1 MKNAIIFCM
10 LLITISVAFAQDG
23 YDTIFIKLV
32 NDYRVSK
39 GLSVLTYDPLLDSAC
54 VVQSSWMILNEKID
68 HGIGVHTRLEQID
81 PYYKDKIRQSPIL
94 ENCFGHTYSNA
105 RPFGDTLVTE
115 KHVHE
120 AFDGWLAS
128 PGHHMAIVLAESTS
142 IGFDIRGK
150 FMKDGRGY
158 IIGATM
164 VVGTKVG
171 SPVTNISSE

>member
-1 MKNAIIFCM
+1 M
-10 LLITISVAFAQDG
+10 TISVAFAQDE

-32 NDYRVSK
+32 NDYRESK

-54 VVQSSWMILNEKID
+54 VIQSSWMIMNEKID
-68 HGIGVHTRLEQID
+68 HDIGVHTRLEQID
-81 PYYKDKIRQSPIL
+81 PYYKDKIRQYAIL
-94 ENCFGHTYSNA
+94 ENCFGHIVSNA